1 MSTDSSKASRTSCGA
16 SCTAATS
23 CSIWASD
30 KSSTFKASNT
40 LVASSA
46 VMLANTSGLVAN
58 STACSWLMTGGIS
71 TGIVVVVVGF
81 SVVVVTGTVVEV
93 DDVVVEVEVDVVG

>member
-1 MSTDSSKASRTSCGA
+1 V
-16 SCTAATS
+16 
-23 CSIWASD
+23 I
-30 KSSTFKASNT
+30 
-40 LVASSA
+40 V
-46 VMLANTSGLVAN
+46 ANTSGLVAN
-58 STACSWLMTGGIS
+58 STACSSLITGGIS